1 MKRLGVALPATLI
14 TVSMLLAHG
23 SADHSL
29 AEEFLAPRSGDQ
41 SVTRPSSRSKSNEV
55 PPLQDL
61 SPSRPGYRHTVTKMS
76 QEFYRYIMNKASR
89 GEEITSMERLTIAL
103 MIKNRTWPEPPELN
117 ELDKKILDE
126 IDKHDSMA
134 SNLMK
139 IPYAA
144 RGKLD
149 YDLPDTEQIK
159 KFRDWYYSIPLDKR
173 SYVAKMMKNYYA
185 SLGFDMRSEEI
196 RERERKKQQ
205 AEKERRIRKEREE
218 RQRKERE
225 ARNERDRKQ
234 YEKDKAILEGMAA
247 RDRLMEKVRES
258 KKDAPAKKPWE
269 QMKPEERRDALKA
282 SDPKA
287 WEKVGEAL
295 TGDQESAKEV
305 IEAIDS
311 EKTAVPVETY
321 DPRHDPNLE
330 SQGAGSHS
338 VDIAQA
344 EKSAQEFQRGQ
355 GGGKKSPTE
364 QGPQTVA
371 KQPESYTTDPGKK
384 PDAPGS
390 TAQVP
395 FAPYP
400 YGYPPESGMPGVR
413 VPWDTM
419 AGSPGYGP
427 KTPGRSGSSKGSR
440 SSGQSSVS
448 SKVPSNTVTNP
459 SSGSSEPSQAQ
470 LKTAYNE
477 GCMVGRQVRNGE
489 LSSAAVKELIRT
501 KYDQGHRA
509 LKDEF
514 RRGWRDCQ

>member
-1 MKRLGVALPATLI
+1 MKRLRVSLPATLI
-14 TVSMLLAHG
+14 TMSLLLILK
-23 SADHSL
+23 SAGHSL
-29 AEEFLAPRSGDQ
+29 AEEAPVSRSSDQ

-126 IDKHDSMA
+126 IDKHDSTA
-134 SNLMK
+134 SSLMK

-159 KFRDWYYSIPLDKR
+159 KFRDWYYSVPSDKR
-173 SYVAKMMKNYYA
+173 SYVAKMMKNYYT

-205 AEKERRIRKEREE
+205 AEEERRIRKAREE

-225 ARNERDRKQ
+225 ALNERDRKQ
-234 YEKDKAILEGMAA
+234 YEKDKAILEGMTA
-247 RDRLMEKVRES
+247 RDRLTEKVRES
-258 KKDAPAKKPWE
+258 KREDSSRKPWE
-269 QMKPEERRDALKA
+269 QMKPEERRDALKT

-287 WEKVGEAL
+287 WEKVKEAL
-295 TGDQESAKEV
+295 TGHQESAKEV

-311 EKTAVPVETY
+311 KKTAVPVETY
-321 DPRHDPNLE
+321 DPRRDPNLE
-330 SQGAGSHS
+330 SKGARSDP
-338 VDIAQA
+338 VDITQA
-344 EKSAQEFQRGQ
+344 EKSAQEFQQGQ
-355 GGGKKSPTE
+355 RGGKKGPTE
-364 QGPQTVA
+364 QGPQTVT

-384 PDAPGS
+384 PDASSGA
-390 TAQVP
+390 AQTP
-395 FAPYP
+395 FSPYP
-400 YGYPPESGMPGVR
+400 YGYPPEDRMPGVR
-413 VPWDTM
+413 VPWDTL
-419 AGSPGYGP
+419 AGSPGYGS
-427 KTPGRSGSSKGSR
+427 KTPGGSEGSKGSR
-440 SSGQSSVS
+440 SPDQSSAS
-448 SKVPSNTVTNP
+448 SKVPSHTVTNP
-459 SSGSSEPSQAQ
+459 GSGSNEPSQAQ
-470 LKTAYNE
+470 LKAAYNE
-477 GCMVGRQVRNGE
+477 GCMVGRQVRSGE
-489 LSSAAVKELIRT
+489 LSSGAVKELIRT
-501 KYDQGHRA
+501 KYDQGHQA
-509 LKDEF
+509 LKNEF